1 MGTAEQAYFERN
13 RKGFE
18 GDSILRDKVK
28 AIVKKHK
35 IDLII
40 ETGTYL
46 GSTTKV
52 MAEWVDQ
59 VITIESN
66 IEYNK
71 IIDSPSNNLILL
83 ESELKDK
90 KIISR
95 F

>member
-1 MGTAEQAYFERN
+1 MDNLKINIMGTAEQAYFERN

-59 VITIESN
+59 GHASKTHSVMQCLS
-66 IEYNK
+66 K
-71 IIDSPSNNLILL
+71 IL
-83 ESELKDK
+83 
-90 KIISR
+90 
-95 F
+95 